1 MTTSQDSINDH
12 WEYYTT
18 IISKLPFRQLIDKTF
33 RDLATLDNDKLKV
46 LIKNYK
52 IFRLSTRLRDPKSVK
67 NNIIQSKSIKER
79 IDIQNKT
86 NSLIKRL
93 VEKKTIKKSKIILPH
108 TLIRRKV
115 KLSQKIPT
123 HRERIIKEYIEIIIQ
138 SIYEIKKVNIK
149 KLNFLIDH
157 TYLNIFPENNAAH
170 IKQTSHFN
178 KKYFNN
184 IEYLYKYINII
195 DKITDDDI
203 VNKAIITE
211 LKEGLIEGYDSKND
225 YTLHFVFYKS
235 DDDLN
240 SLSFINPKD
249 SHIIDSII
257 NYLMIFEYFF
267 RIYLHIK
274 ETSPE
279 LFQVIDE
286 YANKY
291 EQLFKIDNKEKDK
304 FDFLAKADINNK
316 TNRKKITY
324 NNAHIILESDY
335 LNYKFCLANSIE
347 NDNFDNLYH
356 PDKDNKDKDKDN
368 LISNIS
374 EFFSTSYERKYEGQ
388 KASKRQKRVDNPANK
403 QTAFTQIAQNL
414 NLITTFNLQTKKFDN
429 KNFKNFIDSLI
440 DSMENSVEIKHWINV
455 AYINCFQEVNIIS
468 FNKFLNES
476 INIQVAQSSRAA
488 SNAAISKTVK
498 VVMDTALIKYR
509 NNRNIRQFLTTNN
522 LNQIVT
528 AQLGPTP
535 PPQLG
540 PTPPP
545 RHSRQVLKIKYE
557 IPIYKV
563 FGSNKECVL
572 ISNRLANYND
582 DHKIIKGNLTCIEG
596 EINNNDIFIGKLGAG
611 YENNNIH
618 TFIAIKK
625 HIISTSNYDII
636 INLHLDTDDTNRLK
650 QLELIYLLKYI
661 IPKYIFFNNTNVND
675 IYIIGDLNMDCYEII
690 THIRWKVNN
699 KFYKNKR
706 FQVVLNNI
714 TTQASSSKKKSAL
727 DNCIIIKTITSA
739 SSVKTKCSKYTPQ
752 IYVSE
757 SHYSGEAKRNLPDHS
772 LIIIKD
778 INPTIENLTSS
789 SPLTSEISKTASIPI
804 SLKS

>member
-1 MTTSQDSINDH
+1 MATTQDSINDD
-12 WEYYTT
+12 WDYYAT
-18 IISKLPFRQLIDKTF
+18 IIKNLPRPLPFYTRILLSDVATKTDAELEGSIRTYKQYRLLSYVKISIDIASSKDRISNIINNSNIKSELNAELIENTAAVEKLQKQPKRKLNDGNLPTIKS
-33 RDLATLDNDKLKV
+33 LAEAREEIIKKYIEKIIVYIYKFDDVDITKLKF
-46 LIKNYK
+46 LIKY
-52 IFRLSTRLRDPKSVK
+52 
-67 NNIIQSKSIKER
+67 
-79 IDIQNKT
+79 
-86 NSLIKRL
+86 
-93 VEKKTIKKSKIILPH
+93 
-108 TLIRRKV
+108 
-115 KLSQKIPT
+115 
-123 HRERIIKEYIEIIIQ
+123 
-138 SIYEIKKVNIK
+138 
-149 KLNFLIDH
+149 
-157 TYLNIFPENNAAH
+157 TYLNIFPKDHATH
-170 IKQTSHFN
+170 IIKTATFFKD
-178 KKYFNN
+178 KKPFFSN
-184 IEYLYKYINII
+184 IEHLYKYINIMT
-195 DKITDDDI
+195 KTLKEDDI
-203 VNKAIITE
+203 VNKAIIKE
-211 LKEGLIEGYDSKND
+211 LREGYDDKKANKF
-225 YTLHFVFYKS
+225 YFMFYKKS
-235 DDDLN
+235 NTNPNDALN
-240 SLSFINPKD
+240 SLSFIKPKD
-249 SHIIDSII
+249 SYIIDSII
-257 NYLMIFEYFF
+257 NYLIIFEYFF
-267 RIYLHIK
+267 GTYLYTK
-274 ETSPE
+274 ETLPE

-291 EQLFKIDNKEKDK
+291 EQLFKIYNREK

-316 TNRKKITY
+316 TNGKKITY
-324 NNAHIILESDY
+324 NNAHIILNNPY

-356 PDKDNKDKDKDN
+356 PDKDTDESHSS
-368 LISNIS
+368 SNITN
-374 EFFSTSYERKYEGQ
+374 FFSTLYPSLKKSRAK
-388 KASKRQKRVDNPANK
+388 KQKRVDNTANK
-403 QTAFTQIAQNL
+403 QTALTQVIQNL

-455 AYINCFQEVNIIS
+455 AYINCFQEVNINS

-488 SNAAISKTVK
+488 SNATMSKTVK

-528 AQLGPTP
+528 VQLGPTP

-572 ISNRLANYND
+572 VSNRLANYND

-596 EINNNDIFIGKLGAG
+596 EIKDNDIFIGKLGAG

-625 HIISTSNYDII
+625 HITDTSYDII

-699 KFYKNKR
+699 TFYKNKR

-727 DNCIIIKTITSA
+727 DNCIIIKKIRNDPL
-739 SSVKTKCSKYTPQ
+739 VKTKCSSYTPK

-757 SHYSGEAKRNLPDHS
+757 SHYLGESNKSDLPDHS